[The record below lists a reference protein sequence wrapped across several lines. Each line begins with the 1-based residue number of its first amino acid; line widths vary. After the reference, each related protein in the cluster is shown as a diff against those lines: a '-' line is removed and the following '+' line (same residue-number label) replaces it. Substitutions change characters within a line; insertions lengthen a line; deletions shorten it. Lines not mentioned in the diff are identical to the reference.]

1 MNLAVRK
8 REEEKERVRQRIC
21 HEFATELMFL
31 EIFPVIKNVMMN
43 REIKYRIGIS
53 SLPSKMFNNF
63 AILPFFFQRDIVIFC
78 NCCKCNCSIQML
90 NYFIIGINID
100 LNVMNDLE
108 KTFLT
113 INNYL

>member
-8 REEEKERVRQRIC
+8 REKERERVRQRIC

-43 REIKYRIGIS
+43 REIKYRIRIS

-63 AILPFFFQRDIVIFC
+63 AILPFFFQRDIVHCDI
-78 NCCKCNCSIQML
+78 L
-90 NYFIIGINID
+90 
-100 LNVMNDLE
+100 
-108 KTFLT
+108 
-113 INNYL
+113 